1 MSGDPTLERIAQGNG
16 LALCAAGPWTARFAP
31 DLERIVAEAEKL
43 AGSRPNIFIDVSQ
56 VSKLDTFGAWLIE
69 RLRRSLTQGGV
80 EAKIA
85 GLSANYSSLVDEVRR
100 VKASPALET
109 SSVTITGMLDQIG
122 RSVAGIGGTLV
133 SLIDMLGAVL
143 AAAGRCLIHP
153 AGFRLTSTVHHLEQV
168 CWRAVPIVVL
178 ITFLIGCIIS
188 QQGIFH
194 FRQFGADIFVVD
206 MLGVLVLREIGVLL
220 VAIMVAGRSGS
231 AYTAELGS
239 MKMREEI
246 DALRT
251 MGFDPIEV
259 LILPRMLAL
268 VLALPILAF
277 LGAMAALYGGG
288 LVAWLY
294 GGVDPEAFLLRLRD
308 AISIDHFIVGMIKA
322 PVMAAVIG
330 IVACVEGLAVQ
341 GSAESLGPAHDLL
354 GGEGYL
360 LRHRDGRRVRDLLRI
375 DRNVTMALQPASD
388 AIIRVRDIT
397 VQFGKNRILDGLNLD
412 VKRGEI
418 LGFVGPSGAGKSVLT
433 RTIIGLVPK
442 VAGSIEVFGVDLD
455 AADAKARRGVERRWG
470 VLFQQGALF
479 SSLTVRQNIQF
490 PVREYLSLSQRLL
503 DEITIAKLGMVG
515 LKPEVVDRYPVGT
528 LRRHDQARG
537 AGARAGARSGTGVPR

>member
-1 MSGDPTLERIAQGNG
+1 VNGDPTLERIAKGGG
-16 LALCAAGPWTARFAP
+16 LALCAGGPWTARFAAE
-31 DLERIVAEAEKL
+31 LEQMVADAERLRGK
-43 AGSRPNIFIDVSQ
+43 AANVFIDVSQ

-69 RLRRSLTQGGV
+69 RLRRSLTQGGI
-80 EAKIA
+80 ETRIA
-85 GLSANYSSLVDEVRR
+85 GLSADYSTLVDEVRR
-100 VKASPALET
+100 VKGAPAADLT
-109 SSVTITGMLDQIG
+109 SVTISGMLEQVG
-122 RSVAGIGGTLV
+122 RTMAGIGGTLL
-133 SLIDMLGAVL
+133 SLVDMLGAVL
-143 AAAGRCLIHP
+143 AASGRVLVHP
-153 AGFRLTSTVHHLEQV
+153 RTFRLTSTVHHLEQV

-194 FRQFGADIFVVD
+194 FRRFGADIFVVD

-259 LILPRMLAL
+259 LVLPRMLAL

-308 AISIDHFIVGMIKA
+308 AISIDHFTVGLIKA

-341 GSAESLGPAHDLL
+341 GSAESLGQHTTSSVVK
-354 GGEGYL
+354 GIFFVIVM
-360 LRHRDGRRVRDLLRI
+360 DGVFAI
-375 DRNVTMALQPASD
+375 FFAS
-388 AIIRVRDIT
+388 
-397 VQFGKNRILDGLNLD
+397 
-412 VKRGEI
+412 
-418 LGFVGPSGAGKSVLT
+418 
-433 RTIIGLVPK
+433 IG
-442 VAGSIEVFGVDLD
+442 
-455 AADAKARRGVERRWG
+455 
-470 VLFQQGALF
+470 
-479 SSLTVRQNIQF
+479 
-490 PVREYLSLSQRLL
+490 
-503 DEITIAKLGMVG
+503 M
-515 LKPEVVDRYPVGT
+515 
-528 LRRHDQARG
+528 
-537 AGARAGARSGTGVPR
+537 